1 VILIRICLPL
11 LFLSI
16 LVILAG
22 CQKTASTQPVY
33 WSATKEEAL
42 SHYKEQLP
50 RVNET
55 YLELMLTTGDSVVLV
70 QRKPSTYAIGE
81 FYRNQGQYAFER
93 TSAWVVIEN
102 TTGAMWG
109 FTTKAGTDYKLK
121 IAKSREDTSSFYNEA
136 VGVYLTV
143 SEGDREYN
151 DKNATNIIAAA
162 SLL

>member
-1 VILIRICLPL
+1 MILIRIRFPL

-16 LVILAG
+16 LLFLVG
-22 CQKTASTQPVY
+22 CQKTASTQPVH

-55 YLELMLTTGDSVVLV
+55 YLELMLTTGESVVLV

-81 FYRNQGQYAFER
+81 FYMNQGQYAFDR
-93 TSAWVVIEN
+93 TSAWVAMGN
-102 TTGAMWG
+102 TTGAMWA

-121 IAKSREDTSSFYNEA
+121 IAKSREDTSSFYNKA
-136 VGVYLTV
+136 LGVYMTV

-151 DKNATNIIAAA
+151 DKNVTNLIAAA
-162 SLL
+162 SNG